1 MSKSKPYLYFVSVLC
16 VISLILPLFTAA
28 AFPGGVKAEEPGVVK
43 VPFDSAEDIKAN
55 FDSYYFD
62 EPLSWRP
69 GHAGRRVEL
78 TDFWKLENQCL
89 INNNDSSDQSQMRG
103 MSQLLYKTPYK
114 NFELNID
121 FLYAANGTWISP
133 IVGFGAQPG
142 QFVTDA
148 DGIDAVYLA
157 DGIKPYFW
165 GTGIENVGRNDHA
178 DGFDYTLMYDALPIN
193 AADWHHMKLVVDG
206 EKIALY
212 IDDLDPLFATD
223 FTYSGGYIFLA
234 SCHGR
239 GGFKN
244 MTIEAL
250 PERTAVTGEIVEV
263 PFDSA
268 EDINRNFNSYY
279 FDEPLSW
286 RPDHAGRD
294 VKFTDVWKLEEHCLI
309 NNNDSSDQSQMM
321 GMSQLLY
328 RTPYKNFE
336 LNIDFYTKDS
346 WISPIVGFGA
356 QPGQFVT
363 DADGIDAVYLA
374 DGIKPYFWG
383 TGIENVGRNDH
394 ADGFDYTL
402 MYDALPINAAD
413 WHHMRLVVQDSTIA
427 MYIDNYGPYF
437 ATDFSYKG
445 GYIFLAS
452 CHGKGGFKNMTIK
465 ALPDT
470 EMQGLLIGDDAAA
483 KFENYY
489 AAGAADTVPGEFAET
504 AFDTNWELKD
514 GTLIRKADADNGW
527 LSNMAML
534 TYKERKYMNFSLEVD
549 YYQSPYSASWAMV
562 GFGAKETDEFYYKSE
577 TSTLAYTTQEGRRVL
592 RGKGLAAVSGDWS
605 DWYAFEQ
612 SYLPTYENTDADT
625 GNEYDYQNNGSWQ
638 RWHHMRLVVR
648 DGKVRMY
655 IDGSREYMESALS
668 DSYEGG
674 YIYLAAGSNQARFKN
689 LRIVDYDHGEIEITS
704 IKETDELKDHIV
716 NRGEGESLGLPEEII
731 GTDADG
737 NEYFLPIEWQCD
749 NYRSGKAGEFTFTGV
764 LNNMPTVFKN
774 PENLSVSCTVTNE
787 IDYDPETTVKY
798 YFDHTN
804 DMKDF
809 EYYYALYPVDNGR
822 MEESTFE
829 ENWAIM
835 DGSLYRVGRKHCAP
849 MTYNEFEMYSDVA
862 SLLYTGQKFRN
873 YEVSVKLRRGQD
885 TWGSTMVTIGVKQPG
900 VFPARRGVGL
910 DVYDNKSPA
919 VTRNVDGGIGIYIDN
934 DNYLNIIG
942 DFHDTDGWNDS
953 VRYKMNDESE
963 NGFSTDYNDE
973 KTHDLRI
980 RVVNRRMD
988 IFIDGKELPIWF
1000 TVLGDSE
1007 ENTLQSMVQSSAEG
1021 YIGLTTCMNSG
1032 MYTELSITQLDY
1044 FGEPVKLGSEWQTP
1058 VEEEDWVPEDE
1069 AFGLNLTEWDEETA
1083 ELPEDEPGGI
1093 FDIVN
1098 TGVAFPALVVVV
1110 PLISA
1115 FVVASC
1121 YKKIRYKRQ

>member
-1 MSKSKPYLYFVSVLC
+1 MAKNKWFLRAVSILC
-16 VISLILPLFTAA
+16 AIGLISPLFPPAISTV
-28 AFPGGVKAEEPGVVK
+28 GVKAEETGVVK
-43 VPFDSAEDIKAN
+43 VSFDSAEDIKAN

-69 GHAGRRVEL
+69 GHEGQRVEF
-78 TDFWKLENQCL
+78 TDVWKLENQCL
-89 INNNDSSDQSQMRG
+89 INNNDSSDQSQMMG
-103 MSQLLYKTPYK
+103 MSQLLYRTPYK

-121 FLYAANGTWISP
+121 FYTKDSWISP

-514 GTLIRKADADNGW
+514 GTLIRKAVADNGW

-592 RGKGLAAVSGDWS
+592 RGKGLAGVSEEG
-605 DWYAFEQ
+605 WYALEIG
-612 SYLPTYENTDADT
+612 SVS
-625 GNEYDYQNNGSWQ
+625 EYGYKNNDKP
-638 RWHHMRLVVR
+638 RWHHMKLVVQEGR
-648 DGKVRMY
+648 ARMY
-655 IDGSREYMESALS
+655 IDGSSDYAEAILP

-674 YIYLAAGSNQARFKN
+674 YIYLAAGANQARFRN
-689 LRIVDYDHGEIEITS
+689 LIVTPLEGD
-704 IKETDELKDHIV
+704 V
-716 NRGEGESLGLPEEII
+716 NG
-731 GTDADG
+731 DG
-737 NEYFLPIEWQCD
+737 NVDILDLIKSKKYIAGVAAMTDTEFRSVDLDGSGNVGSEDLVILRKKLLGIHTP
-749 NYRSGKAGEFTFTGV
+749 YRS
-764 LNNMPTVFKN
+764 
-774 PENLSVSCTVTNE
+774 
-787 IDYDPETTVKY
+787 
-798 YFDHTN
+798 
-804 DMKDF
+804 
-809 EYYYALYPVDNGR
+809 
-822 MEESTFE
+822 
-829 ENWAIM
+829 
-835 DGSLYRVGRKHCAP
+835 
-849 MTYNEFEMYSDVA
+849 
-862 SLLYTGQKFRN
+862 
-873 YEVSVKLRRGQD
+873 
-885 TWGSTMVTIGVKQPG
+885 
-900 VFPARRGVGL
+900 
-910 DVYDNKSPA
+910 
-919 VTRNVDGGIGIYIDN
+919 
-934 DNYLNIIG
+934 
-942 DFHDTDGWNDS
+942 
-953 VRYKMNDESE
+953 
-963 NGFSTDYNDE
+963 E
-973 KTHDLRI
+973 KTD
-980 RVVNRRMD
+980 
-988 IFIDGKELPIWF
+988 F
-1000 TVLGDSE
+1000 
-1007 ENTLQSMVQSSAEG
+1007 
-1021 YIGLTTCMNSG
+1021 
-1032 MYTELSITQLDY
+1032 
-1044 FGEPVKLGSEWQTP
+1044 
-1058 VEEEDWVPEDE
+1058 
-1069 AFGLNLTEWDEETA
+1069 
-1083 ELPEDEPGGI
+1083 
-1093 FDIVN
+1093 
-1098 TGVAFPALVVVV
+1098 
-1110 PLISA
+1110 
-1115 FVVASC
+1115 
-1121 YKKIRYKRQ
+1121 